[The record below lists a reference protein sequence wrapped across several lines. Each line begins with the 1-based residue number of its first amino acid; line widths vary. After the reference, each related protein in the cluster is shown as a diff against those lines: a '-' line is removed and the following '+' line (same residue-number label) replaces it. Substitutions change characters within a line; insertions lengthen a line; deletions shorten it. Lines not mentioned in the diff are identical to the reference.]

1 MELSF
6 HGAAGGVT
14 GSCHLIRANGKSVL
28 LDCGMFQGRRKE
40 ARKLNLT
47 FGFDPCRIDAVV
59 QSHAHI
65 DHSGKLPLL
74 VDGGFSGKIHATHG
88 TMDLCRILLRD
99 CAHILLRDA
108 LFLTK
113 KRMKEHARKRK
124 LARRRLRE
132 VHETIDYSSEMDVGR
147 IPRPIAP
154 LYLKEDVDEAMKRF
168 RPHRY
173 GEWFEVVDGMRFCLH
188 DAGHILGSAWVEAE
202 ITEGSQTRRLVF
214 TGDYGRSGAPLLRA
228 PDAIQPADIYIS
240 ESTYGDRIHPPF
252 LGMRNGLAAAVRRLA
267 ERGTGKL
274 LIPAFAVGR
283 TQDLLFHLGQI
294 FKNNEAPTVPVFV
307 DSPLAT
313 EATVIARKHRDYF
326 NQSALD
332 ALNGNGG
339 DEFALLPGV
348 NFVESADES
357 KALNRRKDPIIVISA
372 SGMME
377 QGRILHHLI
386 HALPRPNCE
395 LLIVGYQA
403 QGTLGRRI
411 LEGAEEVR
419 ILGESVPVNARVEVM
434 TGFSAHADRRD
445 LLAALSPHAHQAE
458 ALFLV
463 HGEDDQRSALA
474 DEFRQRGFAHVEM
487 PQMNQSFEI

>member
-1 MELSF
+1 LELSF
-6 HGAAGGVT
+6 FGAAGGVT
-14 GSCHLIRANGKSVL
+14 GSCHLIQANGKSVL

-47 FGFDPCRIDAVV
+47 FGFNPHSIDAVI

-74 VDGGFSGKIHATHG
+74 VDGGFAGKIHATHG
-88 TMDLCRILLRD
+88 TMDLCKILLYD

-113 KRMKEHARKRK
+113 KRMKEHTRKRK

-132 VHETIDYSSEMDVGR
+132 VHDTIDYGAEVDVGK
-147 IPRPIAP
+147 IARPISP
-154 LYLKEDVDEAMKRF
+154 LYLKEDVEETLRRF
-168 RPHRY
+168 KPHRY
-173 GEWFEVVDGMRFCLH
+173 GKWFDVVDGMRFCLH

-202 ITEGSQTRRLVF
+202 ITEGGQTRRLVF

-228 PDAIQPADIYIS
+228 PKPLVPADIYLS
-240 ESTYGDRIHPPF
+240 ESTYGDRCHPPF
-252 LGMRNGLAAAVRRLA
+252 QGMRDGLAAAVRRLA
-267 ERGTGKL
+267 ERGEGKL

-294 FKNNEAPTVPVFV
+294 FKNEEAPRVPVFV

-313 EATVIARKHRDYF
+313 EATVIARKHRNYF
-326 NQSALD
+326 NQSAID

-339 DEFALLPGV
+339 DHFQLLPGV
-348 NFVESADES
+348 SFIESADQS
-357 KALNRRKDPIIVISA
+357 KALNRRNDPIIVLSA

-377 QGRILHHLI
+377 QGRILHHLM
-386 HALPRPNCE
+386 HALPREDCE

-403 QGTLGRRI
+403 AGTLGRRI
-411 LEGAEEVR
+411 LEGADEVR
-419 ILGESVPVNARVEVM
+419 ILGESIRVRARVEVM
-434 TGFSAHADRRD
+434 TGFSAHADRSD
-445 LLAALSPHAHQAE
+445 LLQALSPHAATAE

-463 HGEDDQRSALA
+463 HGEDDQRASLA
-474 DEFRQRGFAHVEM
+474 EEFSQRGFGRVEAPEM
-487 PQMNQSFEI
+487 GQSFTL

>member
-14 GSCHLIRANGKSVL
+14 GSCHMIRANGKRVL

-47 FGFDPCRIDAVV
+47 FGFDPFRVDAVV

-74 VDGGFSGKIHATHG
+74 VDGGFSGKIHTTHG
-88 TMDLCRILLRD
+88 TADLCKILLRD

-124 LARRRLRE
+124 LARRRMRE
-132 VHETIDYSSEMDVGR
+132 VHDTIDYSAELDVGK

-154 LYLKEDVDEAMKRF
+154 LYLKEDVDETLKRF

-173 GEWFEVVDGMRFCLH
+173 GEWFDVVDGIRCRLH
-188 DAGHILGSAWVEAE
+188 DAGHILGSAWVEVE
-202 ITEGSQTRRLVF
+202 VTEDSRTRRLVF

-228 PDAIQPADIYIS
+228 PEKLVAADIYIA
-240 ESTYGDRIHPPF
+240 ESTYGDRVHPPF
-252 LGMRNGLAAAVRRLA
+252 QGMRDGLAAAVRRLA
-267 ERGTGKL
+267 GRGEGKL

-294 FKNNEAPTVPVFV
+294 FKNGEAPRVPVFV

-313 EATVIARKHRDYF
+313 EATVIARKHREYF
-326 NQSALD
+326 NQSAID

-339 DEFALLPGV
+339 EDFALLPGV
-348 NFVESADES
+348 NFVESAADS
-357 KALNRRKDPIIVISA
+357 KALNRRQDPIIVISA

-386 HALPRPNCE
+386 HALPRPDCE
-395 LLIVGYQA
+395 LMIVGYQA
-403 QGTLGRRI
+403 EGTLGRRI

-419 ILGESVPVNARVEVM
+419 ILGETVRVAASVEVM
-434 TGFSAHADRRD
+434 TGFSAHADRQD
-445 LLAALSPHAHQAE
+445 LLAALSPHAGAAE

-463 HGEDDQRSALA
+463 HGENDQRESLA
-474 DEFRQRGFAHVEM
+474 DEFGQRGFRRVEM
-487 PQMNQSFEI
+487 PQMDQRFTL

>member
-14 GSCHLIRANGKSVL
+14 GSCHLIEANGKRVL

-47 FGFDPCRIDAVV
+47 FGFNPNRIDAVV

-74 VDGGFSGKIHATHG
+74 VDSGFRGKIHSTHG
-88 TMDLCRILLRD
+88 TMDLCKILLRD
-99 CAHILLRDA
+99 CAHILMRDA

-124 LARRRLRE
+124 LARRRMRE
-132 VHETIDYSSEMDVGR
+132 VHEMIDYGSEVDVGK
-147 IPRPIAP
+147 IPRPISP
-154 LYLKEDVDEAMKRF
+154 VYLIEDVEEALKRF

-173 GEWFEVVDGMRFCLH
+173 GQWFEVVDGMRFRFH
-188 DAGHILGSAWVEAE
+188 DAGHILGSAWVEGE
-202 ITEGSQTRRLVF
+202 VTENGITRRIVF
-214 TGDYGRSGAPLLRA
+214 SGDYGRSGAPLLRA
-228 PDAIQPADIYIS
+228 PEPLVAADIYIA
-240 ESTYGDRIHPPF
+240 ESTYGDRTHPPF
-252 LGMRNGLAAAVRRLA
+252 RGMRDGLAAAVRRLA
-267 ERGTGKL
+267 ARGEGKL

-294 FKNNEAPTVPVFV
+294 FKNEEAPRVPVFV

-326 NQSALD
+326 NESAID

-339 DEFALLPGV
+339 DTFALLPGV
-348 NFVESADES
+348 NFVESADGS
-357 KALNRRKDPIIVISA
+357 KALNRRNDPIIVISA

-377 QGRILHHLI
+377 QGRILHHLM
-386 HALPRPNCE
+386 HALPREDCE

-403 QGTLGRRI
+403 EGTLGRRI
-411 LEGAEEVR
+411 LDGADVVR
-419 ILGESVPVNARVEVM
+419 ILGESISVKARVEVM
-434 TGFSAHADRRD
+434 TGFSAHADRED
-445 LLAALSPHAHQAE
+445 LLRALSPHAAEAE

-463 HGEDDQRSALA
+463 HGEDDQRQSLA
-474 DEFRQRGFAHVEM
+474 EEFSERGFRRVEM
-487 PQMNQSFEI
+487 PTMNQSFTL